1 MKRLIFIGLIALFA
15 FSSCKNKDSHDHEG
29 HNHSTEEQHSS
40 ETGEIHTADDGH
52 NHAAETDPSANNQ
65 ESQSDEIVM
74 TPEQAK
80 AAGVVVTTIQPSAFR
95 QVIPTSG
102 QVLVA
107 QGDES
112 VAVATVAGIV
122 NFNGQ
127 MTQGKSVSKGS
138 SLLTISSGNLA
149 DGDPV
154 LRAKITYETAK
165 QEYDRMAALVE
176 SQIVSQSEFAQAKQN
191 YESARISY
199 EALANENTPKG
210 QAIPAP
216 ISGYIKNI
224 LVNEGDYVTVGQ
236 PLMSVT
242 QNRKLFL
249 RADVAEKYYSVLN
262 TIRSANFQT
271 PYDKKVYELDAM
283 QGKLLST
290 GKAAETNSFFVPVTF
305 EFNNLGDIVPGSY
318 VEIFLLG
325 NPMENVIALPRTAIT
340 EQQGLYFVYIQ
351 IDEEGYRRQE
361 VTLGADDGVN
371 VQILSGV
378 KAGDPVVTQGA
389 YQIRLASVSAALPSH
404 NHEH

>member
-127 MTQGKSVSKGS
+127 MTQGKSVNKGTP
-138 SLLTISSGNLA
+138 LLTISSGNLA

-165 QEYDRMAALVE
+165 QEYDRMAALVA
-176 SQIVSQSEFAQAKQN
+176 SQIVSQSEFAQVKQN

-199 EALANENTPKG
+199 EALASENTPKG
-210 QAIPAP
+210 QTIPAP